1 MGIIPSKK
9 TVKPVILKLI
19 DKPQKGGITS
29 LLSDEDDVY
38 EKFYKKLVEIP
49 EDKPIDIII
58 TTHGGS
64 AIWCSKICY
73 VLSTRSG
80 KSRVFVKHYA
90 HSAGAV
96 IALSASEL
104 YITYD
109 TTLSA
114 IDAQGFPL
122 SDLFT
127 TSINKLATLVQH
139 PKQAFIDL
147 TNSRSNYFRENV
159 EKYLNAEHNKELIMQ
174 KMHDQSP
181 IHEQLFFKNDFDD
194 LGIKYKLWN
203 GDIRKRLELAYK
215 NKSLK
220 SNTNIKNNIT
230 TEISKTVIDV

>member
-1 MGIIPSKK
+1 MGLAQSKTTKKPII
-9 TVKPVILKLI
+9 IKLI
-19 DKPQKGGITS
+19 DKPQKSGISS
-29 LLSDEDDVY
+29 LISNEDDIY

-58 TTHGGS
+58 TTHGGP

-73 VLSTRSG
+73 VLNNRSG

-109 TTLSA
+109 ATLSA

-127 TSINKLATLVQH
+127 TSINKLATLVQN

-147 TNSRSNYFRENV
+147 TNSRSNYFRDNV

-181 IHEQLFFKNDFDD
+181 IHEQLFFKSDLDE

-203 GDIRKRLELAYK
+203 GDIGKRLELAKK
-215 NKSLK
+215 NKLFE
-220 SNTNIKNNIT
+220 SNTNINKNVVN
-230 TEISKTVIDV
+230 V